1 MGGRSLDDEDDN
13 DSDEDDNADP
23 RLQRLPS
30 KNCAFYNT
38 KTSRDI
44 QLSTFHTGLLSECNT
59 LNFAGNSLSD
69 SLKLFGRYR
78 RSLTVLLTGKRL
90 LESYVLDVTKLD
102 HPLSS
107 VNECFIAAVDGRHVR
122 FFSRDFK
129 EKIAASHFKTS
140 GFMTRQMTSATNGL
154 FSQKNYV
161 SLQTA
166 K

>member
-140 GFMTRQMTSATNGL
+140 GFMTRQNDIGH
-154 FSQKNYV
+154 KWIV
-161 SLQTA
+161 
-166 K
+166 